1 MPQLTLAQITRAMTC
16 LVHGRIGHSIDFGGY
31 ASHPGSLP
39 LFQYNVEMVID
50 GPELFQTLDDFAE
63 RYLLPMATMLADRL
77 KQSSMCY
84 SYQLSLPARKDLSAV
99 RCLYEGMSLRG
110 ILDETQPVIDGVTY
124 PRTLRFDVCGS
135 KEKAEK
141 LAA

>member
-1 MPQLTLAQITRAMTC
+1 MLRLVYSC
-16 LVHGRIGHSIDFGGY
+16 LGHSVDFAGE
-31 ASHPGSLP
+31 ASHPGSP
-39 LFQYNVEMVID
+39 MTAPVFQYNVELAID
-50 GPELFQTLDDFAE
+50 GPELFETLDDFAE
-63 RYLLPMATMLADRL
+63 RYLLPMASMLADKL
-77 KQSSMCY
+77 KQSGMCY
-84 SYQLSLPARKDLSAV
+84 SYQLELPARKDLSAA
-99 RCLYEGMSLRG
+99 RYLYDGMSLRG